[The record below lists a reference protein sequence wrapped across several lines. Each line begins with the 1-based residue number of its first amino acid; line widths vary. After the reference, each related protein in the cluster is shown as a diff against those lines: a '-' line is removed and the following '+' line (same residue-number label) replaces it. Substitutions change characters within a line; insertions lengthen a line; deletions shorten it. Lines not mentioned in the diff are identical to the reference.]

1 MCYWL
6 LPNSDIPIAQ
16 TTIQLITPEE
26 LETEKVQTELKEY
39 NDKLNGKLSS
49 LTTEGVALRLYRED

>member
-1 MCYWL
+1 MCYWVL
-6 LPNSDIPIAQ
+6 RNSGIPIAQ

-39 NDKLNGKLSS
+39 NDKLNGKISS
-49 LTTEGVALRLYRED
+49 